1 MDLNFYLVIIFNIL
15 IITILFK
22 KADLISKKIGLY
34 KKQDDQTPLVGGLG
48 IYIYFIFFNLYI
60 YYFENE
66 FLIDHQLNILILIS
80 TIFIIGLIDD
90 LYQLSYAYRL
100 IFIYLILIIFLK
112 FNEFYLI
119 DELYFETVNKTFLIG
134 NFSIYITPFFILLL
148 LNSLNMADGING
160 NSTVIIL
167 SYLLLLFDNNINL
180 NLITL
185 SIVPALLVFFYFNLR
200 NKIYLGDSGIYFLSL
215 IISLYVINKY
225 NTESII
231 ISCEE
236 IFLIFLIPGLDMFR
250 LFIFRLFK
258 KKNPFIGDKNH
269 FHHLL
274 INRFEL
280 KYTLLIYFILINW
293 PYILHN
299 IFKLNILFLV
309 FANILV
315 FFVLIFYLQKLKK
328 FS

>member
-1 MDLNFYLVIIFNIL
+1 MDLNFYLIIIFNIL

-48 IYIYFIFFNLYI
+48 IYIYFIIFNLYI
-60 YYFENE
+60 YYFKKE

-119 DELYFETVNKTFLIG
+119 DDLYFETVNKTFLLG

-167 SYLLLLFDNNINL
+167 SYLLLLFNNNINL

-185 SIVPALLVFFYFNLR
+185 SIVPALLIFFYFNLR

-225 NTESII
+225 NTESIV

-250 LFIFRLFK
+250 LFIYRLFK

-309 FANILV
+309 FVNILV
-315 FFVLIFYLQKLKK
+315 FFILIFYLQKLKK

>member
-1 MDLNFYLVIIFNIL
+1 MDLNFYLITIFNIL

-22 KADLISKKIGLY
+22 KADFISKKIGLY
-34 KKQDDQTPLVGGLG
+34 KKQDDQTPLIGGLG
-48 IYIYFIFFNLYI
+48 IYVYFIIFNSYI
-60 YYFENE
+60 YYFEKE

-100 IFIYLILIIFLK
+100 IFIYLILVIFLK

-119 DELYFETVNKTFLIG
+119 DNLYFESVNKTILLG

-167 SYLLLLFDNNINL
+167 SYLLLLFHNNINL
-180 NLITL
+180 NLLTL

-200 NKIYLGDSGIYFLSL
+200 NRIYLGDSGIYFLSL

-225 NTESII
+225 NTESIV

-280 KYTLLIYFILINW
+280 KYTLLIYFTLINW
-293 PYILHN
+293 PIILHN
-299 IFKLNILFLV
+299 IFKLNILILLLV
-309 FANILV
+309 NILL
-315 FFVLIFYLQKLKK
+315 FFILIFYLQKLKK

>member
-1 MDLNFYLVIIFNIL
+1 MGIYVYFIIFN
-15 IITILFK
+15 
-22 KADLISKKIGLY
+22 S
-34 KKQDDQTPLVGGLG
+34 
-48 IYIYFIFFNLYI
+48 YI
-60 YYFENE
+60 YYFEKE

-119 DELYFETVNKTFLIG
+119 DDLYFETVNKTFLLG

-167 SYLLLLFDNNINL
+167 SYLLLLFNNNINL

-185 SIVPALLVFFYFNLR
+185 SIIPALLIFFYFNLR

-225 NTESII
+225 NTESIV

-250 LFIFRLFK
+250 LFIYRLFK

-309 FANILV
+309 FVNILV
-315 FFVLIFYLQKLKK
+315 FFILIFYLQKLKK

>member
-1 MDLNFYLVIIFNIL
+1 MDLNFYLIIIFNIL

-48 IYIYFIFFNLYI
+48 IYIYFIIFNLYI
-60 YYFENE
+60 YYFKKE

-90 LYQLSYAYRL
+90 LYQLSYSYRL

-119 DELYFETVNKTFLIG
+119 DDLYFETVNKTFLLG

-167 SYLLLLFDNNINL
+167 SYLLLLFNNNINL

-185 SIVPALLVFFYFNLR
+185 SIIPALLIFFYFNLR

-225 NTESII
+225 NTESIV

-250 LFIFRLFK
+250 LFIYRLFK

-309 FANILV
+309 FVNILV
-315 FFVLIFYLQKLKK
+315 FFILIFYLQKLKK